1 MDVNTPVFWPMLAQ
15 VALIACVWVRMYLL
29 RIAEM
34 KSRRIHPQKLA
45 LSQPK
50 GNLLEDTRAADNFNN
65 LFEVPVLFFIVCLVM
80 LVTGIESLPLLLLAW
95 GYVLLRSLHSLIQ
108 TTYNKVLHR
117 FSVYVASTLVV
128 FALWAGVAIELLT

>member
-1 MDVNTPVFWPMLAQ
+1 MDVNTAVFWPMLAQ
-15 VALIACVWVRMYLL
+15 AALIACVWVRMYLL

>member
-1 MDVNTPVFWPMLAQ
+1 MDVNTAVFWPMLAQ

-29 RIAEM
+29 RVAEM

-50 GNLLEDTRAADNFNN
+50 GDLLEDTRAADNFNN

-80 LVTGIESLPLLLLAW
+80 LLTGIESLPLLLLAW